1 MEGSVF
7 VSAWSAWAPGIQSP
21 DEWRAWAREG
31 SALQAV
37 SESPPL
43 AHVDPLFKRR
53 LSQLT
58 RMAIQVGHEALAGQ
72 PPMKIAFASTYG
84 EIGQQ
89 LKITDRLIAEG
100 EVSPANFSLSV
111 FNTPVAALSIAE
123 KNTEGYVAVYPGK
136 DAFRLGFI
144 ESASAILSG
153 AERFRLFIAADEL
166 LPEPYAALEGGSP
179 PPYALALVLSAGPYG
194 IEVPADPARLSWWG
208 ETVSRKD
215 GSGVSPI
222 PAALR
227 FLSRAILQSGVTPSA
242 GEALSAGAV

>member
-1 MEGSVF
+1 MDGSVF

-21 DEWRAWAREG
+21 EEWRAWAQGERTLQ
-31 SALQAV
+31 SA
-37 SESPPL
+37 SDNPPL

-58 RMAIQVGHEALAGQ
+58 RMTIQVGHEALAGQ

-89 LKITDRLIAEG
+89 CKITDRLIAEG

-153 AERFRLFIAADEL
+153 AERARLFITADEL
-166 LPEPYAALEGGSP
+166 LPAPYAELEGGSP
-179 PPYALALVLSAGPYG
+179 PPYALALVLSAGPSG
-194 IEVPADPARLSWWG
+194 IRVPTDPALLSWWG
-208 ETVSRKD
+208 EGASCRGD
-215 GSGVSPI
+215 SSLSPV
-222 PAALR
+222 PDALR
-227 FLSRAILQSGVTPSA
+227 FLSRVI
-242 GEALSAGAV
+242 LSAGAIPSTGAV